1 MNYRGESDMIV
12 QKPGRITDR
21 ITLLGRREACIYH
34 LDGGDEAILL
44 GGGMV
49 HIIPDV
55 IGQIEQFNIDEK
67 KIHRILLL
75 HSHFDHCGIA
85 GFFKK
90 RWPWVVVAASQAA
103 QDKLANPRV
112 IENIRFMNQVLIERA
127 NIAEKL
133 ESFGVEAFQGIA
145 VDKVLCDGQKLTCGD
160 RSLEIIEVPGH
171 SPCSIA
177 VYVPEEKAMFTSDAA
192 GISADGEIFTAAN
205 SDFDKYQ
212 QSLEKMAAYD
222 IGVQLAEHYGARTG
236 KDAEEFLE
244 KSIAAAA
251 AQRSLI
257 EGSLDQTGDPGQS
270 ARDLTERAMKM
281 ASSTFLPEEVV
292 SLVTTQMVNFI
303 HKKRQSAA

>member
-1 MNYRGESDMIV
+1 M
-12 QKPGRITDR
+12 
-21 ITLLGRREACIYH
+21 
-34 LDGGDEAILL
+34 
-44 GGGMV
+44 
-49 HIIPDV
+49 
-55 IGQIEQFNIDEK
+55 
-67 KIHRILLL
+67 
-75 HSHFDHCGIA
+75 
-85 GFFKK
+85 
-90 RWPWVVVAASQAA
+90 VVAASQVA
-103 QDKLANPRV
+103 QDKLASPRV

-133 ESFGVEAFQGIA
+133 ESVGVEAFQGIA
-145 VDKVLCDGQKLTCGD
+145 VDQVLCDGQKLVCGD
-160 RSLEIIEVPGH
+160 RTLEIIEVPGH

-177 VYVPEEKAMFTSDAA
+177 VYVPEEKALFTSDAA

-205 SDFDKYQ
+205 ADFDKYQ

-222 IGVQLAEHYGARTG
+222 IDVQLAEHYGARTG
-236 KDAEEFLE
+236 KDAKEFFE

-257 EGSLDQTGDPGQS
+257 EASLDQTGDPGQS

-303 HKKRQSAA
+303 HKKRQSAS